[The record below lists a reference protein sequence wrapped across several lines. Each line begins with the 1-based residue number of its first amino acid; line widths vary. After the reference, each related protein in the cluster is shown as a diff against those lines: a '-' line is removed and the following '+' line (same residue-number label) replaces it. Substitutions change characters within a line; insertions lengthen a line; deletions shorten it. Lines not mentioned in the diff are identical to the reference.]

1 MTKRS
6 ISEIRRQI
14 SDLQAEI
21 LRRTEEAKTE
31 LRIEFDAK
39 LADAG
44 LELTDLYPE
53 FAAKRIVVVKAAK
66 ATQSADPK
74 YRDPQTGATWSGRGR
89 APQWVQAILENR
101 KMSLQAFKVTS
112 EFRT

>member
-1 MTKRS
+1 MSKRS

-53 FAAKRIVVVKAAK
+53 LAPKRIVAAK
-66 ATQSADPK
+66 DLKVTQSVDPK
-74 YRDPQTGATWSGRGR
+74 FKDPETGATWSGRGR
-89 APQWVQAILENR
+89 APQWVQTILEKR
-101 KMSLQAFKVTS
+101 KMSLQAFKVTA
-112 EFRT
+112 EFRA

>member
-1 MTKRS
+1 MSKRS

-31 LRIEFDAK
+31 LRAEFDAK

-44 LELTDLYPE
+44 LEITDLYPE
-53 FAAKRIVVVKAAK
+53 FTPRRIVAAKEVKV
-66 ATQSADPK
+66 TQSADPK
-74 YRDPQTGATWSGRGR
+74 YKDPETGATWSGRGR
-89 APQWVQAILENR
+89 APHWVQDILEKR
-101 KMSLQAFKVTS
+101 KMSLEAFKVTA
-112 EFRT
+112 EFRA